1 MIFSSWDTKDD
12 YRCTLNGRENVG
24 KGVPGYLKSSNKI
37 LHTTRDKV
45 RKAVENEQADIY
57 KAFQLQN
64 PGAVFTTQ
72 AGDTGRRPWKRI
84 ELE

>member
-1 MIFSSWDTKDD
+1 M
-12 YRCTLNGRENVG
+12 
-24 KGVPGYLKSSNKI
+24 
-37 LHTTRDKV
+37 

-64 PGAVFTTQ
+64 PGAVFTPQ
-72 AGDTGRRPWKRI
+72 AGDTGRRPYNPI